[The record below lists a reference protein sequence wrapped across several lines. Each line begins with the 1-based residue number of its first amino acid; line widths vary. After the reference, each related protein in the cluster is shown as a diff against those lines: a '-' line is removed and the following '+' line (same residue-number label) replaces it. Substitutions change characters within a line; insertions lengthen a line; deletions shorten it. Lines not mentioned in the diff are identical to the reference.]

1 MKRFIKLLIF
11 CVIFAF
17 GCFSASFSDELKP
30 TVAVITDINHRA
42 GTIYLVTGAS
52 TDIIASDIISSLNE
66 SNLVYAPVLG
76 DSMQKITRHLNIYT
90 QTFFDEYKYNYNID
104 YINLKRITQEL
115 HADYILMVTS
125 GLDVQSN
132 FLKETILGKL
142 GISGFEPVKPTY
154 RLTTLLTLIDT
165 KNEAVLWQELY
176 KKDISAQNYDIGNVQ
191 FAPSYA
197 QLSKIKEY
205 SKRVAEHVTPI
216 INVAVHPELAPKKE
230 VGAVEIKKKD
240 VTEDKRIYY
249 PVIHK
254 DKIHAPQFMQNVE
267 MPKFERPRFERQKK
281 EKFIENVNNFTPKTP
296 AFEPEKEFSS
306 VRKYAPAPEAETHC
320 VQEQIQKNEPEIDC
334 NQDAQPEI
342 LPEQDEKPRLKPA
355 VHVTPSSEFENREK
369 PVNNLTPKEDENGLP
384 RYNWNLRNIYENQPK
399 GEQKSFWFFKRN
411 KAPKIKTVIL

>member
-1 MKRFIKLLIF
+1 
-11 CVIFAF
+11 
-17 GCFSASFSDELKP
+17 
-30 TVAVITDINHRA
+30 
-42 GTIYLVTGAS
+42 
-52 TDIIASDIISSLNE
+52 
-66 SNLVYAPVLG
+66 
-76 DSMQKITRHLNIYT
+76 
-90 QTFFDEYKYNYNID
+90 
-104 YINLKRITQEL
+104 
-115 HADYILMVTS
+115 MVTS

-216 INVAVHPELAPKKE
+216 INVAVHPELATKKE

-249 PVIHK
+249 PVIHG
-254 DKIHAPQFMQNVE
+254 DKIHKPQFMQNVE

-281 EKFIENVNNFTPKTP
+281 EKYIENVNNLTPKSP
-296 AFEPEKEFSS
+296 AFEPEKDFSA
-306 VRKYAPAPEAETHC
+306 VRKYAPTQEAETHC
-320 VQEQIQKNEPEIDC
+320 MQEQIQKNEPEIDC
-334 NQDAQPEI
+334 NQDAEPEI
-342 LPEQDEKPRLKPA
+342 LPGQDEKPRLKPA
-355 VHVTPSSEFENREK
+355 VHVTPADEVQNPAH
-369 PVNNLTPKEDENGLP
+369 PVNNVTPKENENGLP
-384 RYNWNLRNIYENQPK
+384 HYNWNLKNIYENQPK
-399 GEQKSFWFFKRN
+399 NGQQKSFWIFKRN